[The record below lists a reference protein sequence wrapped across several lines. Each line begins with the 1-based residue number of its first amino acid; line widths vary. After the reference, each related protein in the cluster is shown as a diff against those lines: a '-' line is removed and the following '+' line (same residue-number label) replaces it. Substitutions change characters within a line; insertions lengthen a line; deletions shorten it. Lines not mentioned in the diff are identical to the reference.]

1 MTLDEAKKRYRD
13 KEAEYKE
20 LASMYKEYEEFEMLR
35 EDNCQLA
42 EWLTELKEAR
52 KLLTSTKYKTKHEE
66 WDLHGEHYRGDYALC
81 PNCDKV
87 FTNIHDGKVVPVVM
101 FCPDCGQKIDWS
113 MGGSE
118 NG

>member
-1 MTLDEAKKRYRD
+1 MTLDEAIKRYRD

-20 LASMYKEYEEFEMLR
+20 LASMYKEYEEFEMLQ
-35 EDNCQLA
+35 EDNRQLA
-42 EWLTELKEAR
+42 EWLVDYKELR
-52 KLLTSTKYKTKHEE
+52 KLRTPTRYKILHEA
-66 WDLHGEHYRGDYALC
+66 WNMHGEHYKGDYTLC

-87 FTNIHDGKVVPVVM
+87 LTNICDGKVVPVVT

-113 MGGSE
+113 MGGSD